1 MKSGVSSVDQRHVD
15 ERDVDERDVD
25 ERDVDERDVDE
36 RDVDGRDVDQGAGR
50 PMRRPGGRTARV
62 RRDVLAATIDL
73 LAEAGLAGVT
83 VESVA
88 ARSGVN
94 KTTVYRRWPS
104 LPGLVVDAVAE
115 VARVAVPV
123 PDTGSLRGDLRQVLG
138 EVAALI
144 TSPRG
149 RALVRATLSADND
162 EDLAAL
168 RRRYWAHRFALVGE
182 VVRRA
187 VDRGEIPPTTEERFV
202 LETLTA
208 PLYFRVFVVGGP
220 LDGALLDRLVD
231 HMLAGLGAGRD

>member
-1 MKSGVSSVDQRHVD
+1 MQ
-15 ERDVDERDVD
+15 
-25 ERDVDERDVDE
+25 
-36 RDVDGRDVDQGAGR
+36 
-50 PMRRPGGRTARV
+50 RPGGRTARV

-73 LAEAGLAGVT
+73 FAEAGMAAVT
-83 VESVA
+83 VEAVA

-104 LPGLVVDAVAE
+104 LPGLIVEAVAD

-123 PDTGSLRGDLRQVLG
+123 PDTGTLRGDLRQVLA

-149 RALVRATLSADND
+149 RALVRATLSADGD
-162 EDLAAL
+162 EALAEL
-168 RRRYWAHRFALVGE
+168 RQRYWADRFALVGE

-187 VDRGEIPPTTEERFV
+187 VDRGDVPPGTDERFV

-231 HMLAGLGAGRD
+231 HMLAGLGVGRAC